1 MKRGKSVVETDS
13 SGNSV
18 WLLRRNPFV
27 RRLFLGIFTIGLA
40 AGALRFLF
48 PWQVLNLGGTESL
61 ISLGGTL
68 SAIGQVMGLLLLSR
82 LFRGKRSSM
91 LVSGLLLAVFALATA
106 LAQDS
111 VILTMARLFEGA
123 GAGLLA
129 LLIIRVSYEF
139 ESCRGETVGT
149 LLSALF
155 LGSAIGQGVAGIAV
169 ESISQVLSVSQLA
182 AIQSLGFILFLPF
195 LPVLG
200 LMLPKIEDPPAP
212 TTNEGPKEHKHFHLG
227 HLIRT
232 LLTKRVALLAAVY
245 FLYDFSHGFYTP
257 ILSIL
262 VNNNGVPIDQIGL
275 GYLTGDLVWGG
286 AQLYAGRVVDR
297 IGHIW
302 PLVVSLLAKGTI
314 VFFYAGV
321 FSFASLVPLLALA
334 GASEGFLEPA
344 RNDAAMAYSPAS
356 HLTHDHSHRYLV
368 HSPGM
373 SFSLARHDHEHMH
386 LTGSDEVVSI
396 LQTVGLLGFAIGASE
411 GAWML
416 FENLPMSFL
425 PAVGG
430 AILILA
436 GILSVG
442 FRFAGPAKPL

>member
-1 MKRGKSVVETDS
+1 MIRCKSVAEKNS

-18 WLLRRNPFV
+18 WLLKRNPLV
-27 RRLFLGIFTIGLA
+27 RRLFLGIFTIGFA

-68 SAIGQVMGLLLLSR
+68 SAIGQVIGLLLLSR

-91 LVSGLLLAVFALATA
+91 LVSGLLLAAFALTTA

-111 VILTMARLFEGA
+111 FILTSARLFEGA

-129 LLIIRVSYEF
+129 LLIIRVSCEF
-139 ESCRGETVGT
+139 ESSRGETVGT

-155 LGSAIGQGVAGIAV
+155 LGSAIGQGAAGIAV
-169 ESISQVLSVSQLA
+169 ENMSLVLSLSQLA
-182 AIQSLGFILFLPF
+182 AIQLLGFILFVPF

-200 LMLPKIEDPPAP
+200 LMLPRIEDQPVS
-212 TTNEGPKEHKHFHLG
+212 TTNEGPKEHKHFHFS
-227 HLIRT
+227 HLIRV
-232 LLTKRVALLAAVY
+232 LLTKRVVLLATIY

-262 VNNNGVPIDQIGL
+262 INNNGVPINQIGL

-286 AQLYAGRVVDR
+286 IQLYAGRVVDR
-297 IGHIW
+297 IGHLW
-302 PLVVSLLAKGTI
+302 PLVLSLLAKGTI

-321 FSFASLVPLLALA
+321 FSFTSLVLLLALA

-344 RNDAAMAYSPAS
+344 RNDAAMAYSPTS
-356 HLTHDHSHRYLV
+356 NLTHDHSHYYLV
-368 HSPGM
+368 HAPGM
-373 SFSLARHDHEHMH
+373 SFSLAKHDHEHMH
-386 LTGSDEVVSI
+386 VTGTDEVVSV
-396 LQTVGLLGFAIGASE
+396 LQTVGLLGFALGAGG

-416 FENLPMSFL
+416 LEHFSMSFL
-425 PAVGG
+425 TIVGG

-436 GILSVG
+436 GVLSAG
-442 FRFAGPAKPL
+442 FRFVRTAEPL